1 MKSYEVNYEWRLGM
15 KSFEVKY
22 YKYDPVNDLW
32 RYNYNLNISAK
43 ELAEFIIDNAFAK
56 DIKIIEVKEICK

>member
-1 MKSYEVNYEWRLGM
+1 M
-15 KSFEVKY
+15 KSFELKY
-22 YKYDPVNDLW
+22 YKHDPVNDLW
-32 RYNYNLNISAK
+32 RYNYSLNITAK

>member
-1 MKSYEVNYEWRLGM
+1 M
-15 KSFEVKY
+15 KSFELKY
-22 YKYDPVNDLW
+22 YKHDPVNDLW
-32 RYNYNLNISAK
+32 RYHNSLNITAK